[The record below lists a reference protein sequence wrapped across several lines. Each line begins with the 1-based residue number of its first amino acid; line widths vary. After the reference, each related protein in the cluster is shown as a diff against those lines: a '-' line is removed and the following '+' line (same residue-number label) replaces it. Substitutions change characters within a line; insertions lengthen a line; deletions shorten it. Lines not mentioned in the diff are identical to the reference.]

1 MPVAGTMTI
10 KVRRNGPYRV
20 DGEGVTIIDWQGQ
33 KYAAKDGNVVLCRCG
48 ASANKPFCDG
58 AHSRIGF
65 APDPPNED
73 SST

>member
-10 KVRRNGPYRV
+10 KVRRNGPYRI

-58 AHSRIGF
+58 AHSRIRF
-65 APDPPNED
+65 APDSTTED
-73 SST
+73 NLT